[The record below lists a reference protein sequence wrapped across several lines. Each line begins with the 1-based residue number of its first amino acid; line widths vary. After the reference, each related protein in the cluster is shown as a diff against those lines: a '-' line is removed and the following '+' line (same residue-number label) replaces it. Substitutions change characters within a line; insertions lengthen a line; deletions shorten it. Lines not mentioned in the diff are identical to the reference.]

1 MEKKVRSIV
10 MRKEWLPP
18 IIEDLMVELTASG
31 TQKEFTEANP
41 PNSGGQGNSGGS
53 ANTKWLKV
61 SS

>member
-1 MEKKVRSIV
+1 